1 VTERPQP
8 FILEAGGEAKRIAPA
23 TQRNREAITSVLR
36 DILPAKGVV
45 LEVASGTGEHVVHF
59 AAAFPDLTW
68 QPSDYDLA
76 GLASIEAWSSES
88 GLPNILS
95 PLRID
100 ASAADWPLTRA
111 EAIICINMAHIAPWE
126 ASEGLFAGA
135 ARLLAP
141 GAPLYLYG
149 PYREA
154 GVATAESN
162 EAFDVS
168 LKARNPAWGLRS
180 VEQMNALAAHS
191 GFALEARV
199 EMPAN
204 NLSLFYK
211 RFAD

>member
-68 QPSDYDLA
+68 QPSDYDPA

-154 GVATAESN
+154 GVTTTQSN

>member
-1 VTERPQP
+1 MTERPQP

-68 QPSDYDLA
+68 QPSDYDPA

-154 GVATAESN
+154 GVTTAESN

>member
-68 QPSDYDLA
+68 QPSDYDPA

-154 GVATAESN
+154 GIATAESN

>member
-1 VTERPQP
+1 
-8 FILEAGGEAKRIAPA
+8 
-23 TQRNREAITSVLR
+23 LR

-68 QPSDYDLA
+68 QPSDYDPA

-180 VEQMNALAAHS
+180 VERMNALAAHF

>member
-1 VTERPQP
+1 MTERPQP

-23 TQRNREAITSVLR
+23 TQRNREAIASVLR

-68 QPSDYDLA
+68 QPSDYDPA
-76 GLASIEAWSSES
+76 GLASIGAWSSES

-100 ASAADWPLTRA
+100 ASAADWPMTRA

-154 GVATAESN
+154 GVTTTQSN

>member
-1 VTERPQP
+1 MTERPQP

-68 QPSDYDLA
+68 QPSDYDPA

-154 GVATAESN
+154 GVTTTQSN

>member
-68 QPSDYDLA
+68 QPSDYDPA

-88 GLPNILS
+88 GLPNIPS

-154 GVATAESN
+154 GVVTAESN

>member
-1 VTERPQP
+1 MTERPQP

-68 QPSDYDLA
+68 QPSDYDPA

-154 GVATAESN
+154 GIATAESN

>member
-68 QPSDYDLA
+68 QPSDYDPA

-154 GVATAESN
+154 GVATTQSN

>member
-1 VTERPQP
+1 VTDRPQP

-23 TQRNREAITSVLR
+23 TQRNREAIASVLR

-154 GVATAESN
+154 GIATAESN

-211 RFAD
+211 RLAD

>member
-1 VTERPQP
+1 MTERPQP

-68 QPSDYDLA
+68 QPSDYDPA

>member
-1 VTERPQP
+1 MTERPQP

-154 GVATAESN
+154 GVTTTQSN

>member
-1 VTERPQP
+1 
-8 FILEAGGEAKRIAPA
+8 
-23 TQRNREAITSVLR
+23 LR

-68 QPSDYDLA
+68 QPSDYDPA

-154 GVATAESN
+154 GVTTTQSN

>member
-1 VTERPQP
+1 MTERPQP

-23 TQRNREAITSVLR
+23 TQRNRDAITSVLR

-68 QPSDYDLA
+68 QPSDYDPA

-154 GVATAESN
+154 GVTTTQSN

>member
-1 VTERPQP
+1 MTERPQP

>member
-1 VTERPQP
+1 MTERPQP

-191 GFALEARV
+191 GFAVEARV

>member
-1 VTERPQP
+1 MTERPQP

-68 QPSDYDLA
+68 QPSDYDPA

-180 VEQMNALAAHS
+180 VERMNALAAHF

>member
-1 VTERPQP
+1 MTERPQP

-23 TQRNREAITSVLR
+23 TQRNREAIASVLR

-68 QPSDYDLA
+68 QPSDYDPA

-154 GVATAESN
+154 GVTTTQSN

>member
-68 QPSDYDLA
+68 QPSDYDPA

-180 VEQMNALAAHS
+180 VERMNALAAHF